1 MLSSYE
7 ELIEKDRL
15 AWIAV
20 DKFVEENGSLIAHI
34 WNEGDGDG
42 GALFIY
48 LKKILID
55 AGKLPEPMQK
65 IKGYTKQIIKA
76 AIREDVFVK
85 DNYKCVKCGSNRS
98 LTVDHIHPE
107 SLGGSL
113 DLSNLQTLCKSCNS
127 SKGNRLKNG

>member
-127 SKGNRLKNG
+127 SKGNGLKNG